1 MKNDKYPLAR
11 MKPPLQV
18 LLPLLASLP
27 LLSSLAPGPSQTA
40 ICAKG
45 NSICIPKVRSEG

>member
-1 MKNDKYPLAR
+1 MT
-11 MKPPLQV
+11 PPVLLV

-45 NSICIPKVRSEG
+45 NSICIPKVRGEGLLL